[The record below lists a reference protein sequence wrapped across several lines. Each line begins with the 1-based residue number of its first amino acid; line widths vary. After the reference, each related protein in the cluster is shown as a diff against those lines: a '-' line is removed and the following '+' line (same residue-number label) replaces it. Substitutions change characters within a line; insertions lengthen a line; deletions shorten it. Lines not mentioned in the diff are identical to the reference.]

1 MHHTSSL
8 FSPLVLPNGIT
19 LANRLV
25 KAAMEE
31 NLSNENLEPDIAL
44 FQLYE
49 SWSKGGVGTIITGNV
64 MVDHRAMTGPGGVV
78 LELGTNL
85 EGFKTWSSKANAA
98 GGKIIMQIN
107 HPGRQILAKLG
118 GNVWAPSE
126 VSVDLGNLSKL
137 LGKPKAMTESEILET
152 IERFANT
159 SKLAE
164 DSGFDGVQI
173 HAAHGYLISQF
184 LSPLVNQRTDR
195 WGGSLENRSRFLIE
209 VIQSVR
215 KNVNPNFIVAVK
227 INSSD
232 FQKGGFQLEDAI
244 EVIKKIQT
252 LGVDFIEI
260 SGGNY
265 EAPAMQGISR
275 DGSTLARE
283 AYFLDFARQIT
294 NKATVPIMVT
304 GGISRKQIA
313 ESVLESG
320 ISLVGIATALAL
332 NPNLPLEWKENR
344 ESFVRLPIPK
354 WKSKTLVG
362 LATMVMVRYQ
372 LQRLSQGKKP
382 SLKLIPWFRLLM
394 DQIRLFRLTKR
405 YRAWMANLD
414 TSTLH

>member
-85 EGFKTWSSKANAA
+85 EGFKTWSSKAKAA

-137 LGKPKAMTESEILET
+137 LGKPKAMTEFEILET